1 MELMLC
7 IMRSRVAGANKI
19 MCLTIRNTLQR
30 PFKRIKG
37 LQ

>member
-1 MELMLC
+1 MELLLC
-7 IMRSRVAGANKI
+7 NLRSRVAGANKN
-19 MCLTIRNTLQR
+19 MRVTIRIALRR